1 MTQTNALT
9 TIPATSIEPVEA
21 QRHDGALRD
30 ASTRRRSGGSGRD
43 WLRKRSLRGKYAW
56 ADGWRRG
63 EVVFVQ
69 TAAEMKRPRFYT
81 CVRDASAEQLTTT
94 KFAVVE
100 YREMSRTHR
109 YAIPLRFGDKAAV
122 GELVYVKVDECGA
135 PLIHRVPASRAG

>member
-1 MTQTNALT
+1 MMALYGT
-9 TIPATSIEPVEA
+9 RLLAAGLAVLAVT
-21 QRHDGALRD
+21 GC
-30 ASTRRRSGGSGRD
+30 ASAPYE
-43 WLRKRSLRGKYAW
+43 GKYAW